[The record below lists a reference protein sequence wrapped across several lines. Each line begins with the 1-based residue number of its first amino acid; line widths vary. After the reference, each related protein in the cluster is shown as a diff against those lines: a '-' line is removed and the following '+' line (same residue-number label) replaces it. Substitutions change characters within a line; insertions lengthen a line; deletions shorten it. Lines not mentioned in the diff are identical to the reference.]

1 MRFIAPIAILVVTVT
16 GTRRSVKARLRAE
29 RAAAREQGSKVV
41 PVNSED
47 NIPSGPAVP
56 ADLAVSDSTTGVAE
70 DNKHTFHTDESHPAS
85 TGALPADLTGSVDIH
100 PAARGVSS
108 SMNDQTPAVS
118 VPASP
123 ENTHRELVLYVP
135 PVPPSNSND
144 QAEAERLQRRAF
156 EFLRSKILYPVEN
169 RQPLRPAGA
178 AGAAHIRPKT
188 PNGDNVTP
196 PRRDN
201 VTPPRR
207 DNVPPVAAQE
217 ATAKWSKGMK
227 VGGGVAL
234 VAGLATGAVYSV
246 KNIRAGDNKCREQ
259 TEEERSYWCKFVVNA
274 NNFGR
279 SATKFFSRG

>member
-16 GTRRSVKARLRAE
+16 GSRRKRNANDAQARKARG
-29 RAAAREQGSKVV
+29 EQRSNAVA
-41 PVNSED
+41 VNSKSE
-47 NIPSGPAVP
+47 IPSGPA
-56 ADLAVSDSTTGVAE
+56 AANLAVSSVAE
-70 DNKHTFHTDESHPAS
+70 DIKHTSHPDELMAAPLSTDNPGERHPAS
-85 TGALPADLTGSVDIH
+85 TG
-100 PAARGVSS
+100 
-108 SMNDQTPAVS
+108 MNDQTPAVS

-123 ENTHRELVLYVP
+123 ENTHRELVLYGP
-135 PVPPSNSND
+135 PVPPSNSNG
-144 QAEAERLQRRAF
+144 QAEAEGLQKRAL
-156 EFLRSKILYPVEN
+156 EFLRSEILYPVEN
-169 RQPLRPAGA
+169 RQPLRPEEEEEA
-178 AGAAHIRPKT
+178 AGARQKT
-188 PNGDNVTP
+188 PNG
-196 PRRDN
+196 DN

-217 ATAKWSKGMK
+217 AAAKWSKGMK

-259 TEEERSYWCKFVVNA
+259 TEEERSYWCKFVVDA